1 MKTLYIDCGMGA
13 AGDMLAA
20 SLLELMPNPDEAV
33 ARLNA
38 IGIEGVTFTR
48 ERTSRCGIAATRL
61 LVKVNGVEE
70 CAEEHAHEH
79 SHEHSHEHVHE
90 HAHEHIHEH
99 EHDHVHAHGHCH
111 EHHAHHHHEHRSLEQ
126 MLQIVDGLALSA
138 NVKEHA
144 KAVYR
149 LIADAESR
157 AHGRTVGEVH
167 FHEVGAMDAVA
178 DISAVCWLM
187 SELAPD
193 EVVASPVNVGG
204 GTVRCAHGVLSVP
217 APATAALLEGVPMY
231 SDGEV
236 KCELCT
242 PTGAALVRHFANRF
256 GAMPVMRAVGT
267 GYGAGGREIEGRA
280 NLLRC
285 TIGAGADEDS
295 GRDEVWELA
304 CNIDDMTG
312 EDMAFAG
319 ECIMSAG
326 ALDVAMIPATM
337 KKGRPGVMMTV
348 LCRKADHNAVLDAV
362 FRHTSTIGVR
372 EHLCGRYIL
381 PRREGT
387 VTLADGKSVRMK
399 TSKGHGVVREKFEHD
414 DLAAI
419 ARDSGMPIAE
429 VRASI
434 QNPAG
439 R

>member
-13 AGDMLAA
+13 AGDMLSAA
-20 SLLELMPNPDEAV
+20 LLELMPNPDGAV

-38 IGIEGVTFTR
+38 LGIDGVAFVR

-70 CAEEHAHEH
+70 CAEEH
-79 SHEHSHEHVHE
+79 VHE
-90 HAHEHIHEH
+90 HCHEH
-99 EHDHVHAHGHCH
+99 EHGHCH
-111 EHHAHHHHEHRSLEQ
+111 CHGHHGHHHEHRSLGQ

-138 NVKEHA
+138 NVKEDV

-157 AHGRTVGEVH
+157 VHGKNVGEVH

-178 DISAVCWLM
+178 DISAACWLL

-193 EVVASPVNVGG
+193 EVVASAVNVGG
-204 GTVRCAHGVLSVP
+204 GTVRCAHGVLNVP

-242 PTGAALVRHFANRF
+242 PTGAALIRHFANRF
-256 GAMPVMRAVGT
+256 GAMPVMRATGT
-267 GYGAGGREIEGRA
+267 GYGAGGREVAGRA

-285 TIGAGADEDS
+285 TIGESANEDF

-312 EDMAFAG
+312 EDLSFAV
-319 ECIMSAG
+319 ERMMSAG

-337 KKGRPGVMMTV
+337 KKGRPGVVMTV
-348 LCRKADHNAVLDAV
+348 LCREANHDAVLDAL

-372 EHLCGRYIL
+372 EHLCGRYVL
-381 PRREGT
+381 ARREGA
-387 VTLADGKSVRMK
+387 VSLADGKRVRVK
-399 TSKGHGVVREKFEHD
+399 TSEGRGVAREKFEHD
-414 DLAAI
+414 DLAAV
-419 ARDSGMPIAE
+419 ARESGVSVAE

-434 QNPAG
+434 QNSAG